1 MRWSHSDIL
10 YFGEFVSSSATWLG
24 TINRLHQ
31 IVLSVKHWFFWPDHW
46 FSFLLFLFLR
56 KQIVFQYQLEHH
68 EKLGVAILLQ
78 SFELVTHFNSIHHYF
93 LVSRVQSDKSTCCL
107 LNLMHVDVF
116 HPFLYWIAG
125 TTTLDA
131 HLISR
136 RVENKAGARYC
147 DDPPRQNVWE
157 EQDSSDHKHNGL
169 ALLFGVHFL
178 VISLALCSYTI
189 ASLDLPT
196 FTS

>member
-46 FSFLLFLFLR
+46 FSFLLFLFWR

-68 EKLGVAILLQ
+68 LKLGVAILLI
-78 SFELVTHFNSIHHYF
+78 SFVMVSHSILSIIIFKSPESRVYILLVT
-93 LVSRVQSDKSTCCL
+93 
-107 LNLMHVDVF
+107 LMHVDVF
-116 HPFLYWIAG
+116 HPFSYWIAG